1 MADSNVEISELVS
14 QEPLTGTETPRW
26 LRHPL
31 VSLFVGVVVGVIFG
45 LVRADW
51 LGGITTALLSALA
64 TFYFQ
69 NLLTAKESLRWVTRQ
84 AISTINALHHRQL
97 FDMAGTLTEKQFEI
111 YDDIMERV
119 VSSGG
124 AIVIKASEFEYLQ
137 YLERLLN
144 VSENSFLATL
154 RGGEFPRFSLEWFFK
169 NEPGGLSKAQRFQ
182 WLTSVRDAAIETKIR
197 LLVFSE
203 DEIKDFLLQR
213 DRRNG
218 LLDAMLKSSDSVSL
232 GSVFQVAPE
241 DLRAQLG
248 LVYGDEESRIVYDDY
263 AIFDNQVVLKH
274 NGAASLVVSIKN
286 QIRLYREV
294 FDLLRTRHDLFTM
307 LTVSHYGDETWEEW
321 EKRITA
327 GDAKK

>member
-1 MADSNVEISELVS
+1 M
-14 QEPLTGTETPRW
+14 
-26 LRHPL
+26 
-31 VSLFVGVVVGVIFG
+31 
-45 LVRADW
+45 
-51 LGGITTALLSALA
+51 
-64 TFYFQ
+64 
-69 NLLTAKESLRWVTRQ
+69 
-84 AISTINALHHRQL
+84 
-97 FDMAGTLTEKQFEI
+97 
-111 YDDIMERV
+111 
-119 VSSGG
+119 
-124 AIVIKASEFEYLQ
+124 
-137 YLERLLN
+137 
-144 VSENSFLATL
+144 
-154 RGGEFPRFSLEWFFK
+154 
-169 NEPGGLSKAQRFQ
+169 
-182 WLTSVRDAAIETKIR
+182 RDAAIETKIR

-218 LLDAMLKSSDSVSL
+218 LLDAMLKSSDSVSP